1 MSSAPHRGLGT
12 VCKGRRH
19 LGKTSHGCV
28 SKPLGLPLT
37 LLLFAASYFDALVK
51 VRKLRGMDRAFLS
64 WNDLQAAVCEVNA
77 QVQEET
83 DRECPS
89 DSLSHGLEFGAAAH
103 PDVFLRGPRHQ
114 PHQ

>member
-1 MSSAPHRGLGT
+1 MGLERCVRGEDG
-12 VCKGRRH
+12 G
-19 LGKTSHGCV
+19 LGKTSRSCV
-28 SKPLGLPLT
+28 CARAPLALPLT
-37 LLLFAASYFDALVK
+37 LLLLSAASYFDALVK
-51 VRKLRGMDRAFLS
+51 VQKLRETDRAFLS

-89 DSLSHGLEFGAAAH
+89 DSLSCSLEFGAAAH